1 MARAPVRYPA
11 RLGARRLPMGEQ
23 IVRPTLSTLKEPAAV
38 RPPSWARRRYAG
50 RRWAAGRLGRQAAQ
64 ALEIQLPLRVR
75 HSTRT
80 YHLMLLPTVLLLSI
94 FSLYPLLGSILAF
107 KSYLPSRGILGSPW
121 AGLANFTIVFQSP
134 NFYLILRNTL
144 VISIGKIALNLVVP
158 LVFALMLNEVRASW
172 YRRTVQTITYLP
184 YFLSWVILAGVFKDI
199 LSTTGLVNK
208 LLVRLFSIEPVM
220 FFANVTAFPFIVI
233 LTDSW
238 KDFGFN
244 AILYLAALSAI
255 DMGLYEAARIDGANR
270 WQQLLNV
277 TLPGISATI
286 ILLAAL
292 SLQNVLNAGFEQILN
307 LYNPLVYQT
316 GDILDTYVYRMGLV
330 DSQFEVATAIG
341 LLKSCVGFC
350 FIYSANALAGRYAN
364 YRIF

>member
-1 MARAPVRYPA
+1 MEVE
-11 RLGARRLPMGEQ
+11 LPM
-23 IVRPTLSTLKEPAAV
+23 
-38 RPPSWARRRYAG
+38 
-50 RRWAAGRLGRQAAQ
+50 
-64 ALEIQLPLRVR
+64 RVR
-75 HSTRT
+75 HSTVG
-80 YHLMLLPTVLLLSI
+80 YHLMLLPAVALLCV

-107 KSYLPSRGILGSPW
+107 KTYQASKGILGSPW
-121 AGLANFTIVFQSP
+121 AGLSNFAVVFQSP
-134 NFYLILRNTL
+134 HFYRILRNTL
-144 VISIGKIALNLVVP
+144 VISLGKIVLNLLVP
-158 LVFALMLNEVRASW
+158 LVFALVLNEVRASW
-172 YRRTVQTITYLP
+172 FRRGVQTITYLP

-208 LLVRLFSIEPVM
+208 VLAQLFHTPPVM
-220 FFANVTAFPFIVI
+220 FFASVTAFPFIVV
-233 LTDSW
+233 LTDTW

-255 DMGLYEAARIDGANR
+255 DLGLYEAARIDGATR

-307 LYNPLVYQT
+307 LYNPLVYQS
-316 GDILDTYVYRMGLV
+316 GDILDTYVYRMGLI

-341 LLKSCVGFC
+341 LLKSGVGFC
-350 FIYSANALAGRYAN
+350 FIYAANALAGRYAN